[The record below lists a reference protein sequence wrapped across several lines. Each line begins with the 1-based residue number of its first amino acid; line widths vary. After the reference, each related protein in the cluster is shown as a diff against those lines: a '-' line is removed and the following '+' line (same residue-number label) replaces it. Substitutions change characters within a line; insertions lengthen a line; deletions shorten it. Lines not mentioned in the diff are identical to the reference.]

1 MEQPLLERLTEQC
14 RGDRALAINILRKR
28 GHMHKDSEELTTEGT
43 ERDKLG
49 AEGRA
54 LDRHVQ
60 KYGGHELDYDYDQET
75 NRVRKRA

>member
-1 MEQPLLERLTEQC
+1 
-14 RGDRALAINILRKR
+14 
-28 GHMHKDSEELTTEGT
+28 MHKDSEELTTEGT